1 MTAPFPAAPV
11 VVSGAAGGLGAATAR
26 ALAASGVPLLL
37 LDRDAPDE
45 LAAALAREG
54 TECLAVALELRDEA
68 SILRAL
74 DVGERAFG
82 PVAHLVH
89 CAAVLRMSPI
99 RELAA
104 DEFRDVL
111 DVNVVG
117 AFLLARAVARSASPS
132 GGSIVLV
139 SSTGGIV
146 SGADS
151 VAYGSSKHA
160 LHGVM
165 QGLARAVGPA
175 GVRVNVVCPGTV
187 DTPLFGRE
195 VARDWAVRF
204 QGANAAAKLESD
216 RAASLLGELPTADEV
231 AALCVFLL
239 SQATRA
245 VTGQIYTAWGAP
257 VALG

>member
-1 MTAPFPAAPV
+1 MSPFPEAPV
-11 VVSGAAGGLGAATAR
+11 VVSGAGGGLGAATAR
-26 ALAASGVPLLL
+26 ALATSGVPLLL
-37 LDRDAPDE
+37 LDRTAPDE
-45 LAAALAREG
+45 LARSLARDG
-54 TECLAVALELRDEA
+54 TECLAVEAELRDES

-74 DVGERAFG
+74 ELGERAFG
-82 PVAHLVH
+82 PVGHLVH
-89 CAAVLRMSPI
+89 CAAVLRMAPI

-104 DEFRDVL
+104 SEFRDVL

-117 AFLLARAVARSASPS
+117 AFLLARAVAISASAH

-139 SSTGGIV
+139 SSVGGIV

-165 QGLARAVGPA
+165 QGLARAFGPA
-175 GVRVNVVCPGTV
+175 AVRVNAVCPGTM

-195 VARDWAVRF
+195 VARDWSERF
-204 QGANAAAKLESD
+204 DAASAAQKLESD
-216 RAASLLGELPTADEV
+216 SGQSLLGELPTAEDV
-231 AALCVFLL
+231 ASLCVFLL

-245 VTGQIYTAWGAP
+245 VTGQMYTAWGAP
-257 VALG
+257 IGLG

>member
-1 MTAPFPAAPV
+1 MA
-11 VVSGAAGGLGAATAR
+11 
-26 ALAASGVPLLL
+26 
-37 LDRDAPDE
+37 
-45 LAAALAREG
+45 
-54 TECLAVALELRDEA
+54 
-68 SILRAL
+68 
-74 DVGERAFG
+74 
-82 PVAHLVH
+82 
-89 CAAVLRMSPI
+89 PI

-117 AFLLARAVARSASPS
+117 AFLLARAVALSASAG

-146 SGADS
+146 SGDSS

-165 QGLARAVGPA
+165 QGLARAFGPSA
-175 GVRVNVVCPGTV
+175 VRVNAVCPGTM
-187 DTPLFGRE
+187 DTPLFERE
-195 VARDWAVRF
+195 VARDWATRF
-204 QGANAAAKLESD
+204 EGAGATAKLESD
-216 RAASLLGELPTADEV
+216 RASSLLAELPTPDDV

-245 VTGQIYTAWGAP
+245 VTGQVYTAWGAP
-257 VALG
+257 VGLG